1 MDTFWAYTATFLT
14 FLGMWAAGK
23 KIPWAWLPNIV
34 AQLCWIAWVIHTEM
48 WDVMLSS
55 VVLILIYIRNSVEW
69 KVQNESL
76 LR

>member
-55 VVLILIYIRNSVEW
+55 VNYPSNPTKLGYYIG
-69 KVQNESL
+69 
-76 LR
+76 